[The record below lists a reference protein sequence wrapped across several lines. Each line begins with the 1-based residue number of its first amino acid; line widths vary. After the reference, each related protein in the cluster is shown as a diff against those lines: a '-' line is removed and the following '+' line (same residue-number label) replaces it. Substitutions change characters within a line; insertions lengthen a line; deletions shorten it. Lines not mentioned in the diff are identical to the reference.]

1 MTLHENKSEIP
12 ELPPQN
18 GEGTGIA
25 VEIPETAIPQTDE
38 KSLKKSPVSPE
49 KKAFYQKTFHKGGPL
64 WKTGLSDYDPNP
76 CHSDPDP
83 CNHDLNPCRQQ
94 LERPTYFSRFFQLLN
109 TKSFDF
115 FPSYSQFI
123 QLFFISSFSP
133 PPPLIDILRYLTA
146 PVEPTLPRGAVL

>member
-18 GEGTGIA
+18 GEGKGTA
-25 VEIPETAIPQTDE
+25 VEILETAIPQTDE

-49 KKAFYQKTFHKGGPL
+49 KKAFYQKTFHKSGPL

-109 TKSFDF
+109 TKFFDF
-115 FPSYSQFI
+115 FPLTPNLYN
-123 QLFFISSFSP
+123 FFSFRHFPRRSP
-133 PPPLIDILRYLTA
+133 L
-146 PVEPTLPRGAVL
+146 